1 MITIAVSRL
10 PSPRELNTLARIYR
24 VAQGTAREHKVTF
37 RRELA
42 ARLSGS
48 RRRAALIG
56 VAVLAAVGLVTAVTQ
71 TAGALPQPSID
82 SVQAKINSLTTQFNK
97 ADQQYDSAEQ
107 QLTAAKARLATVN
120 KQLAAEEATYQSA
133 REKVAQI
140 ADSSYENSAQTSL
153 AGLLAS
159 ASPGRVLAEASIVL
173 QVTNTRTLETQTFL
187 TAATELSNVQQEQQ
201 RTEQGVASLA
211 AQTARTKNQIQGL
224 LNAQKTILDSLTEQQ
239 QQAVDTATSTG
250 SSGSTTAKYTGPT
263 TTQADKAVAF
273 VFDQL
278 GCPYVYGS
286 TGPCADGFDC
296 SGLVMSAWASAG
308 VTIPRDTY
316 EQWAALPHIPESE
329 IVPGDLLYYNGI
341 GHVAMYVGNGMIID
355 APQPGQ
361 DVEEVPMDESWY
373 ADNFDG
379 AAEP

>member
-1 MITIAVSRL
+1 M
-10 PSPRELNTLARIYR
+10 
-24 VAQGTAREHKVTF
+24 KVTF
-37 RRELA
+37 RAGLA

-48 RRRAALIG
+48 RRRAALVG
-56 VAVLAAVGLVTAVTQ
+56 VAVLAAIGLTTAVTQ
-71 TAGALPQPSID
+71 SAGALPQPSID
-82 SVQAKINSLTTQFNK
+82 QVQAKINSLTSQFNQ

-120 KQLAAEEATYQSA
+120 KQLASEEAVYKSA
-133 REKVAQI
+133 QQKVVQI
-140 ADSSYENSAQTSL
+140 ADSTYEDSAQTSL
-153 AGLLAS
+153 AGLLTS
-159 ASPGRVLAEASIVL
+159 ASPGQVLAEASIVL
-173 QVTNTRTLETQTFL
+173 QLTDTRTLETQTFL
-187 TAATELSNVQQEQQ
+187 TAATELGNVQQEQQ

-211 AQTARTKNQIQGL
+211 AETSHTKNHILSL
-224 LNAQKTILDSLTEQQ
+224 LNAQKAILDSLTAQQ
-239 QQAVDTATSTG
+239 QEAVDTGTSTG
-250 SSGSTTAKYTGPT
+250 SGNTTAKYTGPT
-263 TTQADKAVAF
+263 TTQADKAVEF

-316 EQWAALPHIPESE
+316 EQWAALPHISESDIE
-329 IVPGDLLYYNGI
+329 PGDLLYYNGI

-361 DVEEVPMDESWY
+361 DVEEVSMNESWY

>member
-1 MITIAVSRL
+1 V
-10 PSPRELNTLARIYR
+10 REL
-24 VAQGTAREHKVTF
+24 KVTF
-37 RRELA
+37 RAELA

-48 RRRAALIG
+48 RRRAALVG
-56 VAVLAAVGLVTAVTQ
+56 VAVLAAAGLVTAATQ

-82 SVQAKINSLTTQFNK
+82 QVQAKVNSLTTQFNQ

-120 KQLAAEEATYQSA
+120 KQLATEETTYKSA
-133 REKVAQI
+133 QQKVQAI
-140 ADSSYENSAQTSL
+140 ADSSYEDSAQTSL
-153 AGLLAS
+153 AGLLTS
-159 ASPGRVLAEASIVL
+159 GDPGQVLAEASIVL
-173 QVTNTRTLETQTFL
+173 QLTNTRTLETQTFL
-187 TAATELSNVQQEQQ
+187 AAATELSSVQQEQQ
-201 RTEQGVASLA
+201 RTEQGVAKLA
-211 AQTARTKNQIQGL
+211 AQTSHTKTHILSL
-224 LNAQKTILDSLTEQQ
+224 LNAQKTILDSLTAQQ

-263 TTQADKAVAF
+263 TTQAEKAVAF
-273 VFDQL
+273 VFAQL

-316 EQWAALPHIPESE
+316 EQWAALPHISESD
-329 IVPGDLLYYNGI
+329 IQPGDLMYYNGI

-361 DVEEVPMDESWY
+361 DVEEVSMSESWY